1 MLLRKCV
8 LICASPYN
16 DMDFIIQSIPEDA
29 FIVCV
34 DGGHTLAARKHIS
47 PQLIIGDF
55 DSSICPSYPDCEF
68 IVLPTHKDDTDT
80 MYAIKTCLSRGFNDF
95 DIYGATGG
103 REDHT
108 FANLCVL
115 QFLSDKNC
123 TARLLDPNTEIVC
136 QNGGTKT
143 YKRSYYS
150 YFSIFPFGCPKA
162 VLTLKGF
169 EYPLEYGILRC
180 DYPLGISN
188 SILGETAEVT
198 VHEGRVIIIQTK
210 ES

>member
-1 MLLRKCV
+1 MLSKKCV

-16 DMDFIIQSIPEDA
+16 DIDFIIKSIPKDA
-29 FIVCV
+29 FVVCV
-34 DGGHTLAARKHIS
+34 DGGHVLAFQGNIF

-55 DSSICPSYPDCEF
+55 DSSTYPSYPNCE
-68 IVLPTHKDDTDT
+68 IISLPKHKDDTDT
-80 MYAIKTCLSRGFNDF
+80 MYAIKACLNRGFNDF

-115 QFLSDKNC
+115 QFLSDRNC
-123 TARLLDPNTEIVC
+123 TARLLDQNTEIFY
-136 QNGGTKT
+136 QKSGTRS

-150 YFSIFPFGCPKA
+150 YFSIFPFGCSNA
-162 VLTLKGF
+162 VLTLTGF
-169 EYPLEYGILRC
+169 EYPLEHGVLSS

-188 SILGETAEVT
+188 SILGETGEVT
-198 VHEGRVIIIQTK
+198 VHEGSVIIIQTK